1 MTYAHIKLTMH
12 VYADAWDNKGELTVV
27 MDGRTVTQELTREQ
41 IAAIKQIIA
50 DEGIE
55 VRA

>member
-1 MTYAHIKLTMH
+1 MTYARCQIDIH
-12 VYADAWDNKGELTVV
+12 VYADVYQNKGELTVYV
-27 MDGRTVTQELTREQ
+27 DGRSVTQELTAAQ

-55 VRA
+55 AYS

>member
-1 MTYAHIKLTMH
+1 MTYAHIKLSMH

-27 MDGRTVTQELTREQ
+27 MNGRTVTQELTREQ